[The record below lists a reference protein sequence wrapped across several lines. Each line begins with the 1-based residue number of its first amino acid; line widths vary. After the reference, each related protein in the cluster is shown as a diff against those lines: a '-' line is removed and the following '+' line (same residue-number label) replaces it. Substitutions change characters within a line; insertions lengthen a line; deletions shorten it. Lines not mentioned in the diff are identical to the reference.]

1 MKINLGDAINL
12 IESATAVVVDSNVL
26 VYPRI
31 EDDEAESIF
40 MELEN
45 DDIHEK
51 FNAKDNAMVEL
62 TGSSLTL
69 VNTRGEPTHIL
80 LLAPMGVDA
89 NKPV

>member
-31 EDDEAESIF
+31 EDDEDEPIF

-51 FNAKDNAMVEL
+51 FNAKDNAIVEL

-69 VNTRGEPTHIL
+69 VNTRGETTRIL